1 MDGNQLK
8 AQIELKGLKIEEFLS
23 RVSQFGKLD
32 RNKYYRVMRGE
43 DEFDRSEFIAIS
55 KALNL
60 NEEEMMRIFFKD

>member
-8 AQIELKGLKIEEFLS
+8 AQIVLKGLKIEEFLS
-23 RVSQFGKLD
+23 RVSRFGKLD

-43 DEFDRSEFIAIS
+43 DEFDRSEIIAIS

-60 NEEEMMRIFFKD
+60 NEEDMMRIFFKD